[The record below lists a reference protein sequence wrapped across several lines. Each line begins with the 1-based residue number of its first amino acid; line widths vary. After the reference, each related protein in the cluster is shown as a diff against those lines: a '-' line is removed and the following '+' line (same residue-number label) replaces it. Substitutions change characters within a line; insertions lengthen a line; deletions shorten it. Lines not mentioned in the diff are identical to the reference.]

1 MDTLSEIINSLR
13 QIKNDLKAEVLVSSL
28 REKGIQK
35 EQLVI
40 RNEGVF
46 KRAFRKDVVDAK
58 LSEIN
63 LYDEMVEIILS
74 RDGMYDLLPEG
85 LFHQSQKGSNVSVQK
100 MVEEHRRFKYEED
113 KARQF
118 FMPFENEFFHQKV
131 ETEMT
136 ERRFYGRIYSEKNE
150 LLQHF
155 WKIDRELPVEAAKRL
170 LEFLPQASKIL
181 GNTELMQQTLSKI
194 LLEPV
199 NINWTPNAKLQLV
212 VQEEV
217 NEMSLGIDAVVGQTF
232 EEYMPQ
238 YEFTLGPFT
247 HLRVEQFLHEAPYKK
262 LLEKF
267 YDSFVPIEAEIKTTF
282 VTDKN
287 QPKTE
292 NNAILGYNFEL

>member
-13 QIKNDLKAEVLVSSL
+13 YIKNDVKAEVLISSL
-28 REKGIQK
+28 REKGVQK
-35 EQLVI
+35 EQMVV

-63 LYDEMVEIILS
+63 TYDEMVEIVLS

-100 MVEEHRRFKYEED
+100 MVEEHRRFKYEEE
-113 KARQF
+113 KARLF

-131 ETEMT
+131 ETELA
-136 ERRFYGRIYSEKNE
+136 ERRFYGRIFSEKNE

-155 WKIDRELPVEAAKRL
+155 WKMDPALPAEAAKRL
-170 LEFLPQASKIL
+170 IEFLPQASKIL
-181 GNTELMQQTLSKI
+181 GNVDLMQQTLSKI

-199 NINWTPNAKLQLV
+199 KIKWTPNAKLSLTT
-212 VQEEV
+212 QEKV
-217 NEMSLGIDAVVGQTF
+217 SEMCLGIDAVVGQTF
-232 EEYMPQ
+232 DEYMPL
-238 YEFTLGPFT
+238 YEFELGPFEN
-247 HLRVEQFLHEAPYKK
+247 LRIEHFIHNASYQK
-262 LLEKF
+262 LVEKF

-282 VTDKN
+282 VADKN

-292 NNAILGYNFEL
+292 NSAILGYNFEL